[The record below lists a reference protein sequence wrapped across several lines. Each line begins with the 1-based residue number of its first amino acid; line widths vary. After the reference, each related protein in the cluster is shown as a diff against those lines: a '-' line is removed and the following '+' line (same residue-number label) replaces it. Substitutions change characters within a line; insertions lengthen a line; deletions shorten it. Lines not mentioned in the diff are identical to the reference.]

1 MLTDKERLTID
12 RNELDK
18 FIEDN
23 KCADYKN
30 AIPEE
35 ELPVCLALWEREFYD
50 LENDIIPCK
59 GPMYAQIKVG
69 VTLNDMIK
77 MYDENPLKELE
88 EKNAK
93 RAQKIKENENF
104 KELNER
110 RGITEDMINE
120 FVKS

>member
-1 MLTDKERLTID
+1 
-12 RNELDK
+12 
-18 FIEDN
+18 
-23 KCADYKN
+23 
-30 AIPEE
+30 
-35 ELPVCLALWEREFYD
+35 
-50 LENDIIPCK
+50 
-59 GPMYAQIKVG
+59 MYAQIKVG